1 MVNTNPQKIEE
12 ILNRGTI
19 VEILPS
25 KDEFKKILLS
35 GKKLRFYIGFD
46 ATSPDLHLSHAK
58 NIMLMEKFRQ
68 LGHETIILFGDFTAR
83 IGDPS
88 DENSARKQLSKKQ
101 VDDNVKKWKQ
111 LIKPLMNFNDFINP
125 PKIKYNSKWLSKLN
139 FEDILRLSSML
150 TVPRL
155 LERDMYQ
162 KRLKEGKTVFLHEFL
177 YPLMQGYDSVAMDVD
192 VEVCGTDQ
200 IFNAL
205 TGRDLLEKIKG
216 KEKHIVAVTLM
227 ENPKTGEL
235 MSKSKGTGVFLSSTP
250 NEMYGQIMAQPDEM
264 IKILFI
270 NNTYLPLDKIEKIMA
285 SENFRNAK
293 AKLALEIV
301 KIYHGE
307 KQAQKAGQEFDKV
320 FHNKELPTDIP
331 VFQTDKNNYFVLD
344 LLFDAKLA
352 SSKNEAKRL
361 VEGGGVEMQ
370 IGEKKEKI
378 SDWKKEIILEDG
390 MVIKVGSRKFV
401 KIKLKI

>member
-1 MVNTNPQKIEE
+1 M
-12 ILNRGTI
+12 
-19 VEILPS
+19 
-25 KDEFKKILLS
+25 
-35 GKKLRFYIGFD
+35 
-46 ATSPDLHLSHAK
+46 
-58 NIMLMEKFRQ
+58 
-68 LGHETIILFGDFTAR
+68 
-83 IGDPS
+83 
-88 DENSARKQLSKKQ
+88 
-101 VDDNVKKWKQ
+101 
-111 LIKPLMNFNDFINP
+111 
-125 PKIKYNSKWLSKLN
+125 
-139 FEDILRLSSML
+139 
-150 TVPRL
+150 
-155 LERDMYQ
+155 
-162 KRLKEGKTVFLHEFL
+162 
-177 YPLMQGYDSVAMDVD
+177 
-192 VEVCGTDQ
+192 
-200 IFNAL
+200 
-205 TGRDLLEKIKG
+205 
-216 KEKHIVAVTLM
+216 
-227 ENPKTGEL
+227 
-235 MSKSKGTGVFLSSTP
+235 FLSSTP